1 MQSAGFNAGILYIFI
16 GEIQTIKL
24 SAYYFCMKTTWLNLF
39 LFFIIT
45 FSFSKTFSQPKTN
58 GVQIVNYKPEAAKSG
73 KDGDNRWV
81 LIKLFRMANSGK
93 SGSNGKAGAAVRI
106 NIAAIPAEGNN
117 VVLQI
122 ITTTNTK
129 AQKDTFFVN
138 PQQGQIKFIADGG
151 NGGNGGAGGTG
162 LPKDGKKS
170 ATSGGSGGDG
180 GKGGKG
186 GNIEV
191 YFDSTAFAFI
201 NCPCLVYSNYG
212 GRGGYGGSGGRAA
225 ADYTYEPGKGTDG
238 KNGETGEK
246 GLPVYIRKTGSDK
259 IFLMQ

>member
-1 MQSAGFNAGILYIFI
+1 
-16 GEIQTIKL
+16 
-24 SAYYFCMKTTWLNLF
+24 MKTALQNL
-39 LFFIIT
+39 LLVSIIA
-45 FSFSKTFSQPKTN
+45 FSFSKTFSQHKTD

-81 LIKLFRMANSGK
+81 LIKLFRMANSGRD
-93 SGSNGKAGAAVRI
+93 GSNGKAGAAVRV

-117 VVLQI
+117 IVLQI
-122 ITTTNTK
+122 ISTTNTK
-129 AQKDTFFVN
+129 AQKDTFFVD
-138 PQQGQIKFIADGG
+138 PQKGQIKFIADGG
-151 NGGNGGAGGTG
+151 NGGSGGAGGTG
-162 LPKDGKKS
+162 LSKDGKKS

-201 NCPCLVYSNYG
+201 NCPCIVYSNDG
-212 GRGGYGGSGGRAA
+212 GRGGYGGSGGRPA

-238 KNGETGEK
+238 KNGATGEK
-246 GLPVYIRKTGSDK
+246 GLPVYIRKIGSDK
-259 IFLMQ
+259 IFLMK

>member
-1 MQSAGFNAGILYIFI
+1 
-16 GEIQTIKL
+16 
-24 SAYYFCMKTTWLNLF
+24 MKTALQNL
-39 LFFIIT
+39 LLVFIIML
-45 FSFSKTFSQPKTN
+45 SFCKTFSQSKTD
-58 GVQIVNYKPEAAKSG
+58 GVQIADYKPEAAKSG
-73 KDGDNRWV
+73 KDGDHRWV

-93 SGSNGKAGAAVRI
+93 DGSDGKAGASVRI

-122 ITTTNTK
+122 VSTTNTK
-129 AQKDTFFVN
+129 SSKDTFFVD
-138 PQQGQIKFIADGG
+138 PQKGQIKFIADGG
-151 NGGNGGAGGTG
+151 NGGSGGAGGTG
-162 LPKDGKKS
+162 LSKDGKKS

-201 NCPCLVYSNYG
+201 NCPCLIYSNEG
-212 GRGGYGGSGGRAA
+212 GRGGYKGQGGAAA

-238 KNGETGEK
+238 KNGAAGDR
-246 GLPVYIRKTGSDK
+246 GLPVYIRKVGSDK
-259 IFLMQ
+259 IFLMK